1 MLTSR
6 SWLHVAISRTW
17 YTVTSIRRRCLTL
30 ALLAAALLM
39 TVVVPTADAR
49 MPRARAYHAGRAI
62 TLDTNLLSVSGASA
76 WAIDEYLKA
85 TTSLPP
91 LGTAFIAAE
100 KRYGVNARFLLAA
113 AMHES
118 AWGTGYIARK
128 KHNLFGHNAFDRD
141 PLRFATAF
149 ATYAASIDST
159 ARFIKEAYLTPHGRW
174 WGGRPTL
181 RSMQQFWSSS
191 HRWGIGVSQIATA
204 IHLHSLARRSIR
216 FAAPDV
222 DGPLDGQSQA
232 SVRLTWTGGAI
243 PARVDFVATWRTIA
257 LDSEVV
263 ARPLVPP
270 ISAGPGFVDAVT
282 IRRGS
287 ASLSP
292 VAPGP
297 NVPEPTGPRRVA
309 ARRVRTEARAITI
322 AVPAPREP
330 GRYQLDVDLLDSGSR
345 PLPAADKVDIPSVE
359 VQVWS
364 DRAVRYDLAP
374 NLDGTGVVVRVTN
387 TGLVTIPAVQDRKSS
402 ASRDPDARMVRSV
415 VTLTASAID
424 PKNPL
429 PVRLLETPLVTDL
442 LPGASVS
449 FDVPGI
455 AAKTGRTTNRL
466 SANLSVL
473 SDPTWLE
480 AHSPADA
487 WFWGAEKD
495 GGPSG
500 GS

>member
-1 MLTSR
+1 M
-6 SWLHVAISRTW
+6 
-17 YTVTSIRRRCLTL
+17 
-30 ALLAAALLM
+30 
-39 TVVVPTADAR
+39 
-49 MPRARAYHAGRAI
+49 
-62 TLDTNLLSVSGASA
+62 
-76 WAIDEYLKA
+76 
-85 TTSLPP
+85 
-91 LGTAFIAAE
+91 
-100 KRYGVNARFLLAA
+100 
-113 AMHES
+113 
-118 AWGTGYIARK
+118 
-128 KHNLFGHNAFDRD
+128 
-141 PLRFATAF
+141 
-149 ATYAASIDST
+149 
-159 ARFIKEAYLTPHGRW
+159 
-174 WGGRPTL
+174 
-181 RSMQQFWSSS
+181 
-191 HRWGIGVSQIATA
+191 
-204 IHLHSLARRSIR
+204 
-216 FAAPDV
+216 
-222 DGPLDGQSQA
+222 
-232 SVRLTWTGGAI
+232 
-243 PARVDFVATWRTIA
+243 
-257 LDSEVV
+257 
-263 ARPLVPP
+263 
-270 ISAGPGFVDAVT
+270 
-282 IRRGS
+282 
-287 ASLSP
+287 
-292 VAPGP
+292 
-297 NVPEPTGPRRVA
+297 
-309 ARRVRTEARAITI
+309 
-322 AVPAPREP
+322 PAPREP
-330 GRYQLDVDLLDSGSR
+330 GRYQLDVDLLDSGGR

-374 NLDGTGVVVRVTN
+374 SLDGTGVVVRVTN

>member
-1 MLTSR
+1 
-6 SWLHVAISRTW
+6 
-17 YTVTSIRRRCLTL
+17 
-30 ALLAAALLM
+30 
-39 TVVVPTADAR
+39 
-49 MPRARAYHAGRAI
+49 
-62 TLDTNLLSVSGASA
+62 
-76 WAIDEYLKA
+76 
-85 TTSLPP
+85 
-91 LGTAFIAAE
+91 
-100 KRYGVNARFLLAA
+100 
-113 AMHES
+113 MHES

-128 KHNLFGHNAFDRD
+128 KHNLFGHNAFDRN

-191 HRWGIGVSQIATA
+191 HRWGIGVSRIATCDPSSFPGSSVDQ
-204 IHLHSLARRSIR
+204 IRRPGRRRSTQR
-216 FAAPDV
+216 PEPGLGPSDV
-222 DGPLDGQSQA
+222 DRRRHPGGG
-232 SVRLTWTGGAI
+232 RLRRHLENDRARFGGRRRAPRAI
-243 PARVDFVATWRTIA
+243 PFR
-257 LDSEVV
+257 
-263 ARPLVPP
+263 
-270 ISAGPGFVDAVT
+270 AGPGLLDAVT

-292 VAPGP
+292 VAP
-297 NVPEPTGPRRVA
+297 VSSAKKPTGPTSVA

-330 GRYQLDVDLLDSGSR
+330 GRYRLDVDLLDSGSR

-374 NLDGTGVVVRVTN
+374 ISTARESSSGSRTRGSSRSRLC
-387 TGLVTIPAVQDRKSS
+387 QDRKSS

-415 VTLTASAID
+415 VTLTASAND

-429 PVRLLETPLVTDL
+429 PVRLLETPLVTGPAAGCLGQLRRARDL
-442 LPGASVS
+442 GQ
-449 FDVPGI
+449 
-455 AAKTGRTTNRL
+455 TGRTTNRL

-487 WFWGAEKD
+487 WFWGAER
-495 GGPSG
+495 GGPAHTGTAAGDGAARRRALRSARWIPRPLMTPRP
-500 GS
+500 